1 MAEKTNRLSIC
12 LVKDSLTAFDDVVPG
27 LEGHAIEGVGTFYG
41 EDSFQRPPD
50 WTADFFGGVLDEHFS
65 FRTASSKGVLL
76 VELEH
81 NDTSRI
87 FALIFGHGRHL
98 IADGAIEERFG
109 LKVVLN
115 SVERDNLR
123 SIDKTALGAVPKQSR
138 EQMSREVDAASFGID
153 IEQDLLNSVT
163 GRSRDQRLGKTI
175 TGRDTLALSVKVDVT
190 EINELLPALLE
201 LYESDAYRTSGF
213 EWIDQIKDV
222 RDSRRVSEL
231 DEWLVASIAANEL
244 DKIWM
249 APPTIVDWS
258 DLVGFRYGGAKR
270 PPLKADLVTAE
281 FLEVFDVSPTLADLK
296 GKRIHAISARN
307 DETIESWNAYRCLY
321 AEAQLSDGMF
331 ILNNGRW
338 YEISADFTEGVLADF
353 ESMAVSD
360 LVLPQFEGGREG
372 EYNEIATG
380 SLDGACCLD
389 AKVIPHGGGHSTIE
403 FCDVFT
409 ADNRLIH
416 VKKYSG
422 SAQLSHL
429 FNQGLVSGELFVSA
443 ADFRERLNDK
453 LPANRKL
460 ADTVARPPAGDY
472 EIVFAIIMPQGRPLE
487 IPFFSKVSL
496 RNARRR
502 LEGGFGFKV
511 TKLKIES
518 AIPAGPEE

>member
-12 LVKDSLTAFDDVVPG
+12 LIKNGFTAFEDIVPDLG
-27 LEGHAIEGVGTFYG
+27 GHIIEGVGTFYG
-41 EDSFQRPPD
+41 QNSFDRPPD
-50 WTADFFGGVLDEHFS
+50 WTADFFGGTLDELFS

-76 VELEH
+76 VEVEH
-81 NDTSRI
+81 GEASRI

-138 EQMSREVDAASFGID
+138 EQMSREVDASSFGID

-163 GRSRDQRLGKTI
+163 GRSRDARLGRTI
-175 TGRDTLALSVKVDVT
+175 TGRDTLALSVKIDLT
-190 EINELLPALLE
+190 EIKEFLPLLLG
-201 LYESDAYRTSGF
+201 LYESDAYRASGF

-222 RDSRRVSEL
+222 RDSRKVAEL
-231 DEWLVASIAANEL
+231 DNWLVARIAADEL

-249 APPTIVDWS
+249 APPTIIHWADVA
-258 DLVGFRYGGAKR
+258 GFRYGGAKR
-270 PPLKADLVTAE
+270 PALKPDLETAE
-281 FLEVFDVSPTLADLK
+281 FLKTFDGAPTLADIK
-296 GKRIHAISARN
+296 GKRIHAISAKN
-307 DETIESWNAYRCLY
+307 DEPVESWNAYRCLY
-321 AEAQLSDGMF
+321 AEAQLPDGMF
-331 ILNNGRW
+331 ILNNGKW
-338 YEISADFTEGVLADF
+338 YEIAADFTAGVLANFDDMV
-353 ESMAVSD
+353 ESD
-360 LVLPQFEGGREG
+360 LILPAFSGGREG
-372 EYNEIATG
+372 QYNELATDT
-380 SLDGACCLD
+380 LDGACCLD
-389 AKVIPHGGGHSTIE
+389 ANLISHGGGHSTIE
-403 FCDVFT
+403 FCDIFT
-409 ADNRLIH
+409 ADNRLVH

-443 ADFRERLNDK
+443 PDFRDK
-453 LPANRKL
+453 LNEKLPDNRKL
-460 ADTVARPPAGDY
+460 AEPALRPIASDH
-472 EIVFAIIMPQGRPLE
+472 EIVFAIIMPPGRPLE

-518 AIPAGPEE
+518 ATPEQEA